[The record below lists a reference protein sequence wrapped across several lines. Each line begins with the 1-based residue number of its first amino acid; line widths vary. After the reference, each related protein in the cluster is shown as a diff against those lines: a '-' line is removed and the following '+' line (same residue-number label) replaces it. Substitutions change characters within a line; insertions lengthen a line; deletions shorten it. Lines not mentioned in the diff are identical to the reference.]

1 MPFYKPKAPMTE
13 KQIRIMGKVFYEWQ
27 EGDEGFRE
35 LHKQNFE
42 ALLIEVR
49 RLNAEV
55 RRLKKQL
62 GGASGAG
69 G

>member
-1 MPFYKPKAPMTE
+1 MSNFKPKAPMTE
-13 KQIRIMGKVFYEWQ
+13 KQLRIMGKVFYEWQ

-42 ALLIEVR
+42 ALLVEVR

-55 RRLKKQL
+55 RRLKKAQ
-62 GGASGAG
+62 GDKAC
-69 G
+69 